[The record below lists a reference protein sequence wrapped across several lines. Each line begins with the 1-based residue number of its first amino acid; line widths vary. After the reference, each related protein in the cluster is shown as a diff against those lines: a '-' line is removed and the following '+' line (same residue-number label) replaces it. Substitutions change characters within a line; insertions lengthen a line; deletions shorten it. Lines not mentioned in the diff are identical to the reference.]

1 MKLDNIIA
9 VRPNKTVYRDGDK
22 CIKVFSESFSKTDVL
37 NEALNQA
44 RMENLGLNIPKI
56 HEVTMIDGKWA
67 IVSDHIEGET
77 LSQMMAR
84 DPENAK
90 KYVEILVDVQME
102 IHSKVCREL
111 TRLKDKMYRK
121 IGESGL
127 SDNDV
132 YDLRTL
138 LEGMPKHRKL
148 LHGDLCPSNVII
160 TKDGTPYVI
169 DWAHATRGNASADV
183 ARSYLTF
190 FLRGE
195 KENAE
200 YYLDLF
206 CKKSGTDKR
215 YVQSWLPIVAASQ
228 LVKGKAEERDFLLS
242 WINVV
247 DWQ

>member
-56 HEVTMIDGKWA
+56 HEVTMIEGKWA

-77 LSQMMAR
+77 LSQMMAH

-102 IHSKVCREL
+102 IHSKVCREF

-132 YDLRTL
+132 YDLRTR
-138 LEGMPKHRKL
+138 LEGMP
-148 LHGDLCPSNVII
+148 
-160 TKDGTPYVI
+160 
-169 DWAHATRGNASADV
+169 
-183 ARSYLTF
+183 
-190 FLRGE
+190 
-195 KENAE
+195 
-200 YYLDLF
+200 
-206 CKKSGTDKR
+206 
-215 YVQSWLPIVAASQ
+215 
-228 LVKGKAEERDFLLS
+228 
-242 WINVV
+242 
-247 DWQ
+247 